1 MKKYLMSGVAAIAF
15 LAAFTSCSK
24 STDLYEEGRKEKDQ
38 QIVKEKIT
46 KTDFASQFVAKFG
59 EPKSDHDWG
68 FKAIAIADLNKKAS
82 TRGANVNGNEW
93 ENQPSTIISKEEMSA
108 VRAFFDAEHQN
119 YTNPPVH
126 FTDFWVQQ
134 IYASK
139 QEYTAGNGGKVVGSE
154 HMDELQVKKADGT
167 WEEVNN
173 FNRADNTDW
182 GGFTLMVASGTES
195 FRYNNSEDSKRH
207 EEYIIKEINGNYY
220 VGFDF
225 YANGNP
231 GTNQDI
237 PRNYIFNDWIVKIVP
252 ATMTNAKMIIAE
264 DLSANDGSDFD
275 YNDVVFT
282 VGFSKKQDSNDS
294 YQNHLYA
301 HITLLAAGGTMPLYV
316 GGKANGVEVH
326 NAFGVST
333 STMVNTN
340 NGTESRP
347 SVQFLLDLGRTDWEK
362 TITANPKDIEVF
374 VEGKTN
380 LTLGTEVGK
389 PSEKLCVDQHFQW
402 CDEREPIDER
412 HPDFKNWVKNGGEFR
427 WTNK

>member
-1 MKKYLMSGVAAIAF
+1 MKKYLMTSVAALAF
-15 LAAFTSCSK
+15 AATFTSCSK
-24 STDLYEEGRKEKDQ
+24 TDLYDEGRQEKD
-38 QIVKEKIT
+38 KEIAIKN
-46 KTDFASQFVAKFG
+46 DFASQFEAKFG
-59 EPKSDHDWG
+59 TPYKNHNWG
-68 FKAIAIADLNKKAS
+68 FDNVPVADLNATAK
-82 TRGANVNGNEW
+82 TRGVNVNGNEW
-93 ENQPSTIISKEEMSA
+93 EYQPGTITTDEMTA
-108 VRAFFDAEHQN
+108 VRAFFDEIHEN

-134 IYASK
+134 VYASN
-139 QEYTAGNGGKVVGSE
+139 QEYPAANGGKVVGSN
-154 HMDELQVKKADGT
+154 HMDHLAVKKADGT
-167 WEEVNN
+167 WEHVNN

-182 GGFTLMVASGTES
+182 GGCSLMYASGTES
-195 FRYNNSEDSKRH
+195 FGYDNSEDSKRH

-264 DLSANDGSDFD
+264 DLSANNGSDFD

-282 VGFSKKQDSNDS
+282 VGFSKKQSSAD

-316 GGKANGVEVH
+316 GGKTNGVEVH
-326 NAFGVST
+326 EAFGVST

-340 NGTESRP
+340 NGTVSKKP
-347 SVQFLLDLGRTDWEK
+347 VQVLLDLGVTDWEN
-362 TITANPKDIEVF
+362 TITANPKDIEIY

-380 LTLGTEVGK
+380 LTLGTEIGK
-389 PSEKLCVDQHFQW
+389 PSEKLCVPQNFQW

-412 HPDFKNWVKNGGEFR
+412 HPDFKNWVHNGGTFS
-427 WTNK
+427 WTEKN

>member
-1 MKKYLMSGVAAIAF
+1 MKKYLMTGVAALAF
-15 LAAFTSCSK
+15 AATFTSCSK
-24 STDLYEEGRKEKDQ
+24 SGDLYDEGRIEKD
-38 QIVKEKIT
+38 KEVAT
-46 KTDFASQFVAKFG
+46 KKDFASQFEAKFG
-59 EPKSDHDWG
+59 TPDKNNNWG
-68 FKAIAIADLNKKAS
+68 FDNVPVADLNATAK

-93 ENQPSTIISKEEMSA
+93 ENQPSTIISEEEMSA

-139 QEYTAGNGGKVVGSE
+139 QEYTNGNGGKVVGSE

-173 FNRADNTDW
+173 FNGADNTDW

-220 VGFDF
+220 VGFD
-225 YANGNP
+225 YWGNGTGGGNMVI
-231 GTNQDI
+231 D
-237 PRNYIFNDWIVKIVP
+237 RNYVFNDWIVKIVP

-264 DLSANDGSDFD
+264 DLSANNGSDFD

-282 VGFSKKQDSNDS
+282 VGFSKKQSSVDWK
-294 YQNHLYA
+294 NHLYA

-326 NAFGVST
+326 EAFGVAT
-333 STMVNTN
+333 NTMVNTN
-340 NGTESRP
+340 NGTVSKSP
-347 SVQFLLDLGRTDWEK
+347 VQVLLDLGVTDWEN
-362 TITANPKDIEVF
+362 TITANPKDIEVY

-380 LTLGTEVGK
+380 LTLGTEIGQ
-389 PSEKLCVDQHFQW
+389 PSEKLCVDQNFQW
-402 CDEREPIDER
+402 CDEREPIETKYTR
-412 HPDFKNWVKNGGEFR
+412 FPDWVKNR
-427 WTNK
+427 SVKWY